1 MMDGQGGEALAGIT
15 TPSRFSGHPAL
26 ERRPRRVRTL
36 VPFVFDAPSVWQH
49 PRPLLDVL
57 ATDHGHLDLEAMDG
71 SYGWVIKY
79 SQQAKFRALGIRT
92 LGEYLRLFTGGVRDR
107 PLPYVMHVSIR
118 RNLPELLPHF
128 VPCREFRPNWAT
140 AAWLDR
146 LAGPE
151 LFIGPA
157 GSGFG
162 PIHIDHASVHVGF
175 YQFQGEKKFILFPPG
190 DGRYLYRYRGAQFPW
205 QLRNARPT
213 GWNYTDLARFP
224 LVSRTNPVTLTLRA
238 GQALFM
244 PADWWHTTINL
255 TDSVSYSIRIVNH
268 TNVLKTLGH
277 YLAGPGRAVL
287 KAFGR

>member
-1 MMDGQGGEALAGIT
+1 MSDGSMGDRGAAELALPVVPVPAGT
-15 TPSRFSGHPAL
+15 
-26 ERRPRRVRTL
+26 RPE
-36 VPFVFDAPSVWQH
+36 PYVFDAPSVWQH

-57 ATDHGHLDLEAMDG
+57 ADDYGHLDLERMDG

-92 LGEYLRLFTGGVRDR
+92 LGEYLRLFRAGATDQ
-107 PLPYVMHVSIR
+107 PLPYVMHLSVR
-118 RNLPELLPHF
+118 RNLPDLLPHF
-128 VPCREFRPNWAT
+128 VPGPAFEPNWVT

-151 LFIGPA
+151 LFFGPP

-162 PIHIDHASVHVGF
+162 PIHQDHASVHVGF
-175 YQFQGEKKFILFPPG
+175 YQFLGEKQFILFPPG
-190 DGRYLYRYRGAQFPW
+190 DGKYLYRYRGAQFPY

-213 GWNYTDLARFP
+213 GWSYRDFARFP
-224 LVSRTNPVTLTLRA
+224 RLRHASPRILTLRA

-255 TDSVSYSIRIVNH
+255 TTSASWSIRIVNGSNILR
-268 TNVLKTLGH
+268 TVGH
-277 YLAGPGRAVL
+277 YLAGPARAI
-287 KAFGR
+287 ARRFDRDAR